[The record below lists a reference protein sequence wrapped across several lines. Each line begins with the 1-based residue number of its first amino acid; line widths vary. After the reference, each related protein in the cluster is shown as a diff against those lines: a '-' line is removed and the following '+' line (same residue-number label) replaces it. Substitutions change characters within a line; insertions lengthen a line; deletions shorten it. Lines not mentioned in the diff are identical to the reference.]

1 MKPSVSSW
9 SDFSAFFALALV
21 VCLLLQ
27 TGCATVFR
35 GRAQTI
41 LVTSDPPGA
50 KVFVNGKQMSRTPVD
65 IRVIRK
71 NSHIVRLEKEGYAP
85 YEIRMKRGLSGWLWA
100 NVPFITLMALPAGQ
114 AATNAAEE
122 REFILKVA
130 IVYSTL
136 LLGVDFLTGAAFK
149 QRPSKIEVK
158 LSELGDTG
166 VTP

>member
-1 MKPSVSSW
+1 MKPFVSSQ
-9 SDFSAFFALALV
+9 SGFSALFALTLIS
-21 VCLLLQ
+21 CLLFQ

-35 GRAQTI
+35 GRVQTI

-50 KVFVNGKQMSRTPVD
+50 KVFVNGKQMSTTPVD
-65 IRVIRK
+65 IRVNKK

-100 NVPFITLMALPAGQ
+100 NVPFITLIALAGAE
-114 AATNAAEE
+114 AADEASGEGGP
-122 REFILKVA
+122 LGVA
-130 IVYSTL
+130 IFPTIL

-158 LSELGDTG
+158 LTELGDTRI
-166 VTP
+166 TP